1 MPHDAGG
8 VVTLGE
14 RLQTLPPPL
23 LVLEASGGLKRGAP
37 AALAP
42 TGRPGGVVPPRQA
55 RDWARAT
62 GPFAKPEA
70 REARARAH
78 CAAVIRPTTRPL
90 PDAQTQ
96 ARRALLG
103 RRQPRIGL
111 RTAAQHRRAG
121 TSGRLP
127 QDLEAPMAW
136 LQARLARLA
145 AALETLLRARPLWR
159 DTDARWPSVA
169 GMGPVGAR
177 TLRLALP
184 EWGTRTRQQSA
195 SVVGVA
201 PLNGDRGPLRG
212 RRSIWGGRAPVRT
225 VLDMGTLVA
234 TRFHPQSQA
243 FEQRRL
249 AAGNRKHVA
258 LTACRHQLVTMLQA
272 MLKQRTAWQAQ
283 EVHNEKYTRH
293 P

>member
-42 TGRPGGVVPPRQA
+42 TGRPGGVGPPRQA

-70 REARARAH
+70 LEARARAH
-78 CAAVIRPTTRPL
+78 CAAVIRPTPRPL

-111 RTAAQHRRAG
+111 RG
-121 TSGRLP
+121 
-127 QDLEAPMAW
+127 
-136 LQARLARLA
+136 
-145 AALETLLRARPLWR
+145 
-159 DTDARWPSVA
+159 
-169 GMGPVGAR
+169 
-177 TLRLALP
+177 
-184 EWGTRTRQQSA
+184 
-195 SVVGVA
+195 
-201 PLNGDRGPLRG
+201 LRG
-212 RRSIWGGRAPVRT
+212 LSPFALSFLSSVFSHYCCFVVPLPNFPEPVKQAPADPADPARYV
-225 VLDMGTLVA
+225 G
-234 TRFHPQSQA
+234 
-243 FEQRRL
+243 L
-249 AAGNRKHVA
+249 A
-258 LTACRHQLVTMLQA
+258 
-272 MLKQRTAWQAQ
+272 W
-283 EVHNEKYTRH
+283 
-293 P
+293 